1 MPVKSKAQQGYIF
14 GLRNKYKSESQTPEK
29 YKWIWDSDY
38 EKIPK
43 DLPDKIQNEFTEYV
57 LESLHLNE
65 LNSIKDSDMDKL
77 IELIKMCNSNI
88 YTKDKQ
94 KLIIATEILSKI
106 NDIIQ
111 PILADEKYNTQ
122 FDTVTIIKDAK
133 QINKNI
139 LLASKLAYNIKQLQ
153 QRLESVYE
161 DTAFK
166 LTKYFEI

>member
-1 MPVKSKAQQGYIF
+1 MPVTSKAQQGYIF
-14 GLRNKYKSESQTPEK
+14 GLRSKYKSEEETPEK

-43 DLPDKIQNEFTEYV
+43 NLPDKIQKEFTDYV
-57 LESLHLNE
+57 LDSLQLNE
-65 LNSIKDSDMDKL
+65 MNLINDNDINKL
-77 IELIKMCNSNI
+77 TELIKLCNSNI

-94 KLIIATEILSKI
+94 KLIIASEILSQI

-111 PILADEKYNTQ
+111 PILSDEKYITQ
-122 FDTVTIIKDAK
+122 FDSVTITKDAK
-133 QINKNI
+133 QIAKNI
-139 LLASKLAYNIKQLQ
+139 LLSSKLAYNIKQLQ

-166 LTKYFEI
+166 LTKYFDI